1 MALTVVV
8 RSADVPSLTFDGAR
22 VVIGRGSGCD
32 IRLPDPSV
40 SHRHASIRTD
50 AGDHTVIDEG
60 SHNGTFVGGIRL
72 APRTPRVIRSGD
84 LVRIGRVWLEIRIDQ
99 QPATRD
105 LAMATR
111 DLALALVADAM
122 RALGDDVV
130 PKARAVEGPDTGAV
144 LELAEEGRSY
154 VLGRGETCDLALAD
168 TDASREHVQLVRR
181 GSVVLVRDLGSKN
194 GIFLGDTRVQ
204 PGRDVAWKPA
214 LMLRLAGTVL
224 ALEEPVAVALA
235 ELEASEDEP
244 LAEEDVPAVPLPSV
258 VAPPASTRDLAA
270 RPGPGDAAS
279 PAAAPAPIA
288 QIDRSSTTVPGVSA
302 RRRSG
307 WTATDITVIAAAL
320 LVLAASG
327 AGLYWLLRG

>member
-1 MALTVVV
+1 MPLTVVV
-8 RSADVPSLTFDGAR
+8 RAAEVPSLTFDGER

-32 IRLPDPSV
+32 VRLPDPSV
-40 SHRHASIRTD
+40 SHRHASIHAT
-50 AGDHTVIDEG
+50 AGEHALIDEG

-111 DLALALVADAM
+111 ELALALVADAM

-130 PKARAVEGPDTGAV
+130 TKARVVEGPDAGAV

-154 VLGRGETCDLALAD
+154 VLGRGDTCDLPLAD

-194 GIFLGDTRVQ
+194 GVFLGDTRVH
-204 PGRDVAWKPA
+204 PGRDVAWKPS

-235 ELEASEDEP
+235 DLEAGDDEL
-244 LAEEDVPAVPLPSV
+244 LAEDDVPAVPPPSV
-258 VAPPASTRDLAA
+258 VAA
-270 RPGPGDAAS
+270 PGPAPDGGAADA
-279 PAAAPAPIA
+279 PTTAAAPAPIA
-288 QIDRSSTTVPGVSA
+288 QIDRSSVTVPGPA
-302 RRRSG
+302 RRRGG
-307 WTATDITVIAAAL
+307 WSATDITVISAAL
-320 LVLAASG
+320 LVLAASV
-327 AGLYWLLRG
+327 AGLYWLLR